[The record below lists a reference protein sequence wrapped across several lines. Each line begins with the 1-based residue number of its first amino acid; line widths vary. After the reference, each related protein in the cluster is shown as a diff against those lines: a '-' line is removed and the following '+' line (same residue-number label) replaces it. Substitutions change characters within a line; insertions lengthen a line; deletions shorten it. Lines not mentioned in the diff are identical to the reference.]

1 MGRIYL
7 QSGLALAFNPLLM
20 LIPVHSKNSEY
31 RDFLSAENLA
41 ETRDLIFSSALDTPG
56 PAQCLGSSRCQQTFI

>member
-20 LIPVHSKNSEY
+20 LIPVRFKKSEY
-31 RDFLSAENLA
+31 RAFLSIENLA
-41 ETRDLIFSSALDTPG
+41 EMGILFFI
-56 PAQCLGSSRCQQTFI
+56 QCWIPQASHSV

>member
-1 MGRIYL
+1 MGKIYL

-31 RDFLSAENLA
+31 RAFLSTENLA
-41 ETRDLIFSSALDTPG
+41 ETGTLFFIHTGYPSPSTV
-56 PAQCLGSSRCQQTFI
+56 SRI

>member
-7 QSGLALAFNPLLM
+7 QSRLALAFNPLLM

-31 RDFLSAENLA
+31 RACLSTENLA
-41 ETRDLIFSSALDTPG
+41 EMGTLFFSQYWIPQAHHSV
-56 PAQCLGSSRCQQTFI
+56 